1 MTSPVPTRLRIFLLM
16 FLMSLSLV
24 ILKCSA
30 EQKPGVEPIN
40 KLENAKR

>member
-1 MTSPVPTRLRIFLLM
+1 MTSPVSTRLRIVLLM

-30 EQKPGVEPIN
+30 EQELGMEPVD
-40 KLENAKR
+40 KLKNFKR